1 MLFTG
6 WLLSKWFLDDI
17 VPGDTEELD
26 LFGYEA
32 QWQRCGIAGPAI
44 TKYKARWAPLGQ
56 CLSGSSPPATGTP
69 GVLAAMPIPGLQRD
83 LLAGS
88 QALASVMRAGPP
100 VSLWSLCGS
109 LCSQDSAGFREEV

>member
-6 WLLSKWFLDDI
+6 RLLSKWFLDDI

-32 QWQRCGIAGPAI
+32 QWHRRVIAGPAI

-56 CLSGSSPPATGTP
+56 CLSGSSPPAMGTL
-69 GVLAAMPIPGLQRD
+69 GVLAALPIPGLQRD
-83 LLAGS
+83 LCNEG
-88 QALASVMRAGPP
+88 RHPREP
-100 VSLWSLCGS
+100 VSLVWEPLLSG
-109 LCSQDSAGFREEV
+109 RHRV